1 MKWIEIQTFKLYYDK
16 KYYLQC
22 LYVKNINSRDK
33 SSIFIYSQCF
43 YTNLATSLPFLVDL
57 SNNLKINIITY
68 EYTNKNKEQSNY
80 YDINILYNY
89 LYRIE
94 FIKSIILLGFSTGN
108 IINMNIMSSK
118 INSKFISKIKAYI
131 FISPTWVYDTT
142 NLKKSKNDNN
152 TKGVL
157 STFFDGINQLNIP
170 VFIIHGQKDKKIK
183 YFLSI
188 SFSQKINNKYEW
200 YPKNGT
206 HLNIINDYR
215 RKLLIK
221 IKEFLSNYLLNNDN
235 FQFDIFSKL
244 EGEEINNDNN
254 NKEERATPLFNEEKK
269 SQNKFGEI
277 NTIKNSNN
285 IDKTHKSGHTKIKSE
300 LNMSLNKSNK
310 EEDDI
315 TLNQKMIEPDIFS
328 MKTNYVRKN
337 NDIYLNDNM
346 IDDCNIIINQSIIQ
360 YNAYDNVKRTSTVS
374 FIPGDIIPS
383 FKNKNDHNISNIYKK
398 SKNRKV
404 SYVSFY

>member
-1 MKWIEIQTFKLYYDK
+1 
-16 KYYLQC
+16 
-22 LYVKNINSRDK
+22 
-33 SSIFIYSQCF
+33 
-43 YTNLATSLPFLVDL
+43 LPFLVDL
-57 SNNLKINIITY
+57 SNNLKVNIITY

-157 STFFDGINQLNIP
+157 STFFDTVNQLNIP

-285 IDKTHKSGHTKIKSE
+285 IDKTHKLGHTKIKSE